1 MSRMRDERK
10 RGGKVKSSRLPFAL
24 YPLIFIL
31 CSCAAGGAY
40 LVSPS
45 LREAS
50 DPRVAVLPFDNQ
62 STDVSAA
69 GIMRGLAA
77 EGFEKRGYQYLALA
91 EVDEKLSGLG
101 ISEGGQLPGLKPA
114 DIGKALGT
122 DLLCYGDVEDFTFQN
137 LGFVVRKS
145 AILRV
150 KIVSASTGETLYEGS
165 GSGKDLKV
173 YFNKE
178 EAKAAF
184 VEQLAVKLLQN
195 ILNTPLKREAEAAA
209 WKALD
214 RLPRR

>member
-1 MSRMRDERK
+1 MLFRRRAAAWA
-10 RGGKVKSSRLPFAL
+10 VFLAL
-24 YPLIFIL
+24 TGA
-31 CSCAAGGAY
+31 CAGGGAY

-45 LREAS
+45 LREAP

-62 STDVSAA
+62 STDISAA
-69 GIMRGLAA
+69 DIMRALAA
-77 EGFEKRGYQYLALA
+77 EGFEKRGYQILPLD
-91 EVDEKLSGLG
+91 EVDGKLSGLG
-101 ISEGGQLPGLKPA
+101 ISEGGQLPGTAPA
-114 DIGKALGT
+114 EIGRALGA

-145 AILRV
+145 VILRV
-150 KIVSASTGETLYEGS
+150 KIVSAAGGETLYEGS
-165 GSGKDLKV
+165 GSGKDVKV
-173 YFNKE
+173 YFNKD

-195 ILNTPLKREAEAAA
+195 LLKTPLKREAEAAA

>member
-1 MSRMRDERK
+1 MLFRRRAAVWAVLLALT
-10 RGGKVKSSRLPFAL
+10 GG
-24 YPLIFIL
+24 
-31 CSCAAGGAY
+31 CAGGGAY

-45 LREAS
+45 LREAP

-62 STDVSAA
+62 STDVGAA
-69 GIMRGLAA
+69 DIMRALAA
-77 EGFEKRGYQYLALA
+77 EGFEKRGYQYLPLD
-91 EVDEKLSGLG
+91 EVDGKLSGLG
-101 ISEGGQLPGLKPA
+101 ISEGGQLPGVAPA
-114 DIGKALGT
+114 EIGRALGA

-145 AILRV
+145 VILRV
-150 KIVSASTGETLYEGS
+150 KMVSAASGETLYEGS
-165 GSGKDLKV
+165 GSGKDVKV
-173 YFNKE
+173 YFNKD

-195 ILNTPLKREAEAAA
+195 LLKTPLKREAETAA

>member
-1 MSRMRDERK
+1 MKK
-10 RGGKVKSSRLPFAL
+10 RGARSQRDLL
-24 YPLIFIL
+24 CPLAFIL
-31 CSCAAGGAY
+31 CSCATGGAY

-45 LREAS
+45 LRAAV

-62 STDVSAA
+62 SVDVGAA
-69 GIMRGLAA
+69 DIMRGLAA
-77 EGFEKRGYQYLALA
+77 EGFEKRGYPYLPLS
-91 EVDEKLSGLG
+91 EVDGKLSGMG
-101 ISEGGQLPGLKPA
+101 VSEGGQLPWLKPA
-114 DIGKALGT
+114 DIGKALGA

-145 AILRV
+145 VILRV
-150 KIVSASTGETLYEGS
+150 KIVSASTGETLYEGL

-173 YFNKE
+173 YFNKD

-195 ILNTPLKREAEAAA
+195 ILKTPLRREAEAAA